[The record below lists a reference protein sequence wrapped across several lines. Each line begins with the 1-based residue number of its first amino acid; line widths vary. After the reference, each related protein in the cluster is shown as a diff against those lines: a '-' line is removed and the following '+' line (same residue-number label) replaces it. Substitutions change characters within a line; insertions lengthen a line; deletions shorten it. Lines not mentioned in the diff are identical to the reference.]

1 MKKEIMIKE
10 MMKLTREFILLTS
23 LKRNYEDIRSS
34 LVQMREEVIQL
45 KQDALSE
52 SNEVKKE

>member
-10 MMKLTREFILLTS
+10 MMKLIREFILLTS
-23 LKRNYEDIRSS
+23 PKRNYEDIRSS